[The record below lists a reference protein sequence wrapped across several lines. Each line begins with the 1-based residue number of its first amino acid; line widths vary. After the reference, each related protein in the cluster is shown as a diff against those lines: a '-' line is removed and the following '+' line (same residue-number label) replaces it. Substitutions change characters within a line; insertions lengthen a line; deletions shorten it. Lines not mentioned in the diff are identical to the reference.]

1 MFFARPYRACD
12 NGSLEQLNG
21 LIRRRHPKGT
31 DFRPVPQTALEALR
45 DHLNVCTLKV
55 TCGKAHI
62 DFIDQL
68 LP

>member
-1 MFFARPYRACD
+1 MLFARPYRACD

-21 LIRRRHPKGT
+21 LIRHPKGT

-45 DHLNVCTLKV
+45 YHLNVCTLKV